1 MNLTM
6 TVFLAAGAALL
17 LFAVKKTNPGAVFL
31 AAATGVAALFAA
43 DLALG
48 FTHLNMPVNGFTVLC
63 AALGGVPGVILL
75 TLLQAMTGG

>member
-31 AAATGVAALFAA
+31 SAATGVAALFAA

-48 FTHLNMPVNGFTVLC
+48 EFLAVVHDPADGLVG
-63 AALGGVPGVILL
+63 
-75 TLLQAMTGG
+75 